1 MTTRRTV
8 GCWKNLA
15 VGSTSCPSTTG
26 IPDGPGWVAVAGAD
40 GPVEEPLAAAAVATA
55 LADLVSS
62 CDLFLASPLE
72 AREVAPKVRSV
83 EPSAGVDDGNSRR
96 TPLLLAGPC

>member
-1 MTTRRTV
+1 MTTRLTV

-26 IPDGPGWVAVAGAD
+26 IPDGPGWVAVAGVD
-40 GPVEEPLAAAAVATA
+40 GPVEGRLAAAAATV

-62 CDLFLASPLE
+62 CDLFLASPRE
-72 AREVAPKVRSV
+72 AREVAPKVR
-83 EPSAGVDDGNSRR
+83 
-96 TPLLLAGPC
+96 